1 MFRSEISKR
10 LVELLEEDDDTN
22 YRSTIC
28 NAILVW
34 SQPNDGAEPAVAMVA
49 RDLLDTKREVPR
61 SMIRFLLE
69 RKFPEAIAL
78 IEILWHED
86 PSSWEPLLIDAG
98 SDAESVLAPYLK
110 DKDVSV
116 ARSALLI
123 LRRVGSAAS
132 LPALREALAAASEG
146 SERALLINNAI
157 QAIENRG
164 D

>member
-1 MFRSEISKR
+1 MIKF
-10 LVELLEEDDDTN
+10 
-22 YRSTIC
+22 
-28 NAILVW
+28 
-34 SQPNDGAEPAVAMVA
+34 
-49 RDLLDTKREVPR
+49 LLD
-61 SMIRFLLE
+61 

-86 PSSWEPLLIDAG
+86 PSTWEPLLIDAG
-98 SDAESVLAPYLK
+98 SDAERVMASYLK
-110 DKDVSV
+110 DKNVSV

-146 SERALLINNAI
+146 SERTLLINNAI
-157 QAIENRG
+157 QAIESGG